1 MFAKTREGARFTVTG
16 LMIETDTANRPT
28 IGRYTLT
35 RLLQPTALAERWLA
49 VHANDHS
56 SHVLYRFAPCHDKA
70 EQRRFMAAVAR
81 LSAVEHPHLLR
92 IEQFSFDRGARPW
105 LITPFNGDVDGITT
119 LRTLLRYKGGEMSP
133 DEAERA
139 LVQLLQAVHFAHD
152 LGLHHG
158 PIDMNEIHVDRRGSL
173 YIELYGL
180 SRAIRGAGEANPETI
195 RDEVRSLVEIA
206 YTLITGLRAEEPLIP
221 AGRLVKRL
229 SGAWDE
235 WFDHGLNPAGG
246 FDSASEAMDALPA
259 ARAARGER
267 PIVRTRIRRLR
278 PARR

>member
-1 MFAKTREGARFTVTG
+1 
-16 LMIETDTANRPT
+16 MIETETTAQPT

-49 VHANDHS
+49 VHSSDHS
-56 SHVLYRFAPCHDKA
+56 SHLLYRFAPRHDKA

-92 IEQFSFDRGARPW
+92 IEQFSFDRGGRPW

-119 LRTLLRYKGGEMSP
+119 LRTLLRHKGGEMSP

-139 LVQLLQAVHFAHD
+139 LVQLLEAVRFAHD
-152 LGLHHG
+152 LRLHHG

-180 SRAIRGAGEANPETI
+180 PRAVRGLETANPEVV
-195 RDEVRSLVEIA
+195 RDEIRSIVEIA

-229 SGAWDE
+229 SAAWDQ
-235 WFDHGLNPAGG
+235 WLDRGLDPAGG
-246 FDSASEAMDALPA
+246 FDSASEAMEALPA

-267 PIVRTRIRRLR
+267 PAVRTVIGRLR

>member
-1 MFAKTREGARFTVTG
+1 MR
-16 LMIETDTANRPT
+16 
-28 IGRYTLT
+28 
-35 RLLQPTALAERWLA
+35 
-49 VHANDHS
+49 
-56 SHVLYRFAPCHDKA
+56 
-70 EQRRFMAAVAR
+70 
-81 LSAVEHPHLLR
+81 
-92 IEQFSFDRGARPW
+92 
-105 LITPFNGDVDGITT
+105 GDVDGITT

-139 LVQLLQAVHFAHD
+139 LLQLLQAVHFVHD

-259 ARAARGER
+259 ARAARRSAGS
-267 PIVRTRIRRLR
+267 
-278 PARR
+278 